1 MPNNYDEKTTL
12 SSKRHILLSC
22 LLPPY
27 ANAGEEHA
35 LWMSVIEEIQ

>member
-1 MPNNYDEKTTL
+1 MMKKPL
-12 SSKRHILLSC
+12 SHPKGIYSSPVC
-22 LLPPY
+22 CPPY